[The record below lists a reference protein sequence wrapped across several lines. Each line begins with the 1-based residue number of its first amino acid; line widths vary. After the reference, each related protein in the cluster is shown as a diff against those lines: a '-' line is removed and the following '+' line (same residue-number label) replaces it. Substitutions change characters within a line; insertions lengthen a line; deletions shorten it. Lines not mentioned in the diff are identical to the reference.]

1 MADEKAKIVTDAT
14 GPGSGPAPAQPETA
28 AQVPKQEQT
37 VPEVPAPEKAEAPAQ
52 EEKAPQGKAA
62 DAPEEQK
69 AASVSVF
76 NFSEIMA
83 EKKATERAAA
93 QQEAKVPEKA
103 TSPAPSKEAGAS
115 RRNSPSPRN
124 AGAVHPRQTRKKLL
138 LPDRKRLPARRIKR
152 HRNQLP
158 ARNRRKPPRLPSPP
172 RLRPR

>member
-14 GPGSGPAPAQPETA
+14 GPGSGPASAQP
-28 AQVPKQEQT
+28 VKQEQPA
-37 VPEVPAPEKAEAPAQ
+37 PEAPTPEKAEAPAQ
-52 EEKAPQGKAA
+52 EEKAPQDKAA
-62 DAPEEQK
+62 DAPKEK

-93 QQEAKVPEKA
+93 QQEVKAPEKVA
-103 TSPAPSKEAGAS
+103 SPAPSKEAGAKQEEQS
-115 RRNSPSPRN
+115 QSPKRR
-124 AGAVHPRQTRKKLL
+124 AVRPKQTRKKRL

-152 HRNQLP
+152 HRNPLP
-158 ARNRRKPPRLPSPP
+158 PRNRRKPPRLPSPS